1 MASQTEDVTAGQ
13 SPTTNQQ
20 SQITIQKSPMPRKPT
35 GPRTAQ
41 GKRRSSQNARKHGLY
56 SNVNFFWDA
65 AIALGE
71 DPRDFERLLKGLVL
85 VRQPADT
92 LEMVLV
98 EDIALLVWKKARL
111 DRAEAAVQVCNLQK
125 HDLDRRK
132 QFVQVG
138 REISDTLQSE
148 VRAKGLRRTLD
159 APGKFEQILSILD
172 ILVEMVE
179 KNDFS
184 PNMQEFLR
192 GVYGEEPTLRGAGL
206 YNNYFKLSEMEAGS
220 QEFEDAKT
228 LMRARL
234 AEEIS
239 DVAQQYELFLL
250 EHVENT
256 RAARM
261 AATAPSHAQWA
272 VIIRQQNALHRQLQ
286 QKIRLLGEIQE
297 KRKREEER
305 FLDNCEA
312 SLRRNPSD
320 APRGGRQAS
329 NRKKILNRGNEPK
342 TLLKQNE
349 LADTASS
356 KQTPFCPEKSAI
368 EAKKRGVS
376 MQEATGDAH
385 APAAHR
391 RAPAQAGAAQARL
404 KIGEKAALPPGL
416 RKAPGFPAQ
425 TASLLP
431 LGSAGR
437 PSLPA
442 EPRGLVRAKALGKAK
457 PFRISGGRAALRGY
471 PSGTLTRPCRKA
483 DAICG
488 AAVRPRM
495 LRNSGR
501 AKEQVCAAR
510 SPRSGLG
517 CVIVSRLVEKPG
529 VRIQEPGFR
538 SQDSGVRRRCRIGR
552 RARSSRWFTAF
563 MLSWRPCALA
573 RLTTCWSRKASTT
586 HACRRLL
593 MPAGLTAL
601 ACVLLPGRRWS
612 ARRVTR
618 NIRTLWRCA
627 RLEPMTT
634 SKLFWHIPRGPCS
647 LSWTEWK
654 TLPTWGP
661 LCARRWQPVVRGL

>member
-20 SQITIQKSPMPRKPT
+20 SQITNQKSPIPRKPT
-35 GPRTAQ
+35 GPRTTE

-56 SNVNFFWDA
+56 SNANFFWDA

-85 VRQPADT
+85 ARQPADT

-125 HDLDRRK
+125 HDLERRK

-138 REISDTLQSE
+138 RDISDALQSE
-148 VRAKGLRRTLD
+148 VRAKGLRTRLD

-184 PNMQEFLR
+184 FNMKEFLR

-206 YNNYFKLSEMEAGS
+206 YNNYFKLSEMQAGS

-239 DVAQQYELFLL
+239 DVAQEYELFLH

-272 VIIRQQNALHRQLQ
+272 AIIRQQNALHRQLQ
-286 QKIRLLGEIQE
+286 QKIRLLAEIQE

-305 FLDNCEA
+305 FLDKSEA

-320 APRGGRQAS
+320 APRGGRHGANLTRSAGPASPGPACRPEGRLYPQNETPRGGRQPS

-342 TLLKQNE
+342 TLLNTKE
-349 LADTASS
+349 LAVTAPS
-356 KQTPFCPEKSAI
+356 KRTAFCPEKSAI

-376 MQEATGDAH
+376 MQETAGTGDS
-385 APAAHR
+385 PAARGDVLLTEGEAGAYLARWRILSRVVERAH
-391 RAPAQAGAAQARL
+391 RAPCVLDGD
-404 KIGEKAALPPGL
+404 GVG
-416 RKAPGFPAQ
+416 
-425 TASLLP
+425 
-431 LGSAGR
+431 
-437 PSLPA
+437 
-442 EPRGLVRAKALGKAK
+442 
-457 PFRISGGRAALRGY
+457 
-471 PSGTLTRPCRKA
+471 
-483 DAICG
+483 
-488 AAVRPRM
+488 M
-495 LRNSGR
+495 LRSFGSPRWTDWFSGR
-501 AKEQVCAAR
+501 AGLSVL
-510 SPRSGLG
+510 PRSAPHDFLAMF
-517 CVIVSRLVEKPG
+517 LHG
-529 VRIQEPGFR
+529 VRGIARVNDQARVPHNGRIIIGGMVRGNDYHVVFRQGFR
-538 SQDSGVRRRCRIGR
+538 CEFHAFEAEVVFSHFRETRKVRVMVIDAGSSGLKKFHDFQTG
-552 RARSSRWFTAF
+552 
-563 MLSWRPCALA
+563 
-573 RLTTCWSRKASTT
+573 
-586 HACRRLL
+586 
-593 MPAGLTAL
+593 
-601 ACVLLPGRRWS
+601 
-612 ARRVTR
+612 
-618 NIRTLWRCA
+618 
-627 RLEPMTT
+627 
-634 SKLFWHIPRGPCS
+634 
-647 LSWTEWK
+647 
-654 TLPTWGP
+654 
-661 LCARRWQPVVRGL
+661 

>member
-1 MASQTEDVTAGQ
+1 MASQTENLTATQ
-13 SPTTNQQ
+13 PEARKENAR
-20 SQITIQKSPMPRKPT
+20 KST
-35 GPRTAQ
+35 GPRTAE

-56 SNVNFFWDA
+56 SNANFFWDA

-85 VRQPADT
+85 ARQPADT

-148 VRAKGLRRTLD
+148 VREKGLRTRLD

-206 YNNYFKLSEMEAGS
+206 YNNYFKLAEMQAGS

-239 DVAQQYELFLL
+239 DVAQQYELFLH

-272 VIIRQQNALHRQLQ
+272 AIIRQQNALHRQLQ
-286 QKIRLLGEIQE
+286 QKIRLLAEIQE

-320 APRGGRQAS
+320 APHGGRKAS

-342 TLLKQNE
+342 TLLKTQE
-349 LADTASS
+349 LAITASS
-356 KQTPFCPEKSAI
+356 KRTPFCPAKSAI
-368 EAKKRGVS
+368 EAKKRGIS
-376 MQEATGDAH
+376 TQEATVDTLAS
-385 APAAHR
+385 AVHR
-391 RAPAQAGAAQARL
+391 RAAAQAGAVQARL
-404 KIGEKAALPPGL
+404 KIGGKAALPSRARGMQ
-416 RKAPGFPAQ
+416 KASGFPAQ

-431 LGSAGR
+431 LG
-437 PSLPA
+437 
-442 EPRGLVRAKALGKAK
+442 KAK
-457 PFRISGGRAALRGY
+457 TFRTAGGRAALGCY
-471 PSGTLTRPCRKA
+471 PSGTLTRPCGKA
-483 DAICG
+483 NPICR
-488 AAVRPRM
+488 ATVRSSMARESRRP
-495 LRNSGR
+495 
-501 AKEQVCAAR
+501 KQQVCATASSR
-510 SPRSGLG
+510 SRLG
-517 CVIVSRLVEKPG
+517 CVIVSRLVEKLG
-529 VRIQEPGFR
+529 FGIQESGF
-538 SQDSGVRRRCRIGR
+538 
-552 RARSSRWFTAF
+552 
-563 MLSWRPCALA
+563 
-573 RLTTCWSRKASTT
+573 
-586 HACRRLL
+586 
-593 MPAGLTAL
+593 
-601 ACVLLPGRRWS
+601 
-612 ARRVTR
+612 
-618 NIRTLWRCA
+618 N
-627 RLEPMTT
+627 
-634 SKLFWHIPRGPCS
+634 
-647 LSWTEWK
+647 
-654 TLPTWGP
+654 
-661 LCARRWQPVVRGL
+661 

>member
-1 MASQTEDVTAGQ
+1 MASQTENLTAAQ
-13 SPTTNQQ
+13 LEARKENAR
-20 SQITIQKSPMPRKPT
+20 KST
-35 GPRTAQ
+35 GPRTAE

-56 SNVNFFWDA
+56 SNANFFWDA

-85 VRQPADT
+85 ARQPADT

-138 REISDTLQSE
+138 RDISDTLQSE
-148 VRAKGLRRTLD
+148 VREKGLRTRLD

-184 PNMQEFLR
+184 SNMKEFLR

-206 YNNYFKLSEMEAGS
+206 YNNYFKLSEMKAGS

-239 DVAQQYELFLL
+239 DVAQEYELFLH

-272 VIIRQQNALHRQLQ
+272 AIIRQQNALHRQLQ
-286 QKIRLLGEIQE
+286 QKIRLLQEIQE

-305 FLDNCEA
+305 FLDNCET

-342 TLLKQNE
+342 TLLKENE

-356 KQTPFCPEKSAI
+356 KQTPFCPGKSAI

-385 APAAHR
+385 ASAAHC
-391 RAPAQAGAAQARL
+391 RAPAEAAAAQARL
-404 KIGEKAALPPGL
+404 KIGGKAALPPDL
-416 RKAPGFPAQ
+416 RKASGFPAQ
-425 TASLLP
+425 SASLLP
-431 LGSAGR
+431 FGSAGR
-437 PSLPA
+437 LSLPA
-442 EPRGLVRAKALGKAK
+442 EPKGPFRAEALGKAK
-457 PFRISGGRAALRGY
+457 PFRISGGRAALGCY
-471 PSGTLTRPCRKA
+471 PSGTLTRSCGKA
-483 DAICG
+483 DPICR
-488 AAVRPRM
+488 AAVRSRG
-495 LRNSGR
+495 NSRR
-501 AKEQVCAAR
+501 AKEQTCAQGRVKVGEKAAL
-510 SPRSGLG
+510 PPCEATPPGL
-517 CVIVSRLVEKPG
+517 
-529 VRIQEPGFR
+529 
-538 SQDSGVRRRCRIGR
+538 
-552 RARSSRWFTAF
+552 
-563 MLSWRPCALA
+563 
-573 RLTTCWSRKASTT
+573 
-586 HACRRLL
+586 
-593 MPAGLTAL
+593 
-601 ACVLLPGRRWS
+601 
-612 ARRVTR
+612 
-618 NIRTLWRCA
+618 
-627 RLEPMTT
+627 
-634 SKLFWHIPRGPCS
+634 
-647 LSWTEWK
+647 
-654 TLPTWGP
+654 
-661 LCARRWQPVVRGL
+661 

>member
-1 MASQTEDVTAGQ
+1 MASQTENLTAVQ
-13 SPTTNQQ
+13 LEA
-20 SQITIQKSPMPRKPT
+20 RKENAQEST
-35 GPRTAQ
+35 GPRTAK

-56 SNVNFFWDA
+56 SNANFFWDA

-85 VRQPADT
+85 ARQPADT

-125 HDLDRRK
+125 HDLERRK

-138 REISDTLQSE
+138 REISDALQSE
-148 VRAKGLRRTLD
+148 VREKGLRTTLD

-184 PNMQEFLR
+184 SNMKEFLR
-192 GVYGEEPTLRGAGL
+192 GVYGEGPTLRGAGL
-206 YNNYFKLSEMEAGS
+206 YNNYFKLSEMKPGS

-239 DVAQQYELFLL
+239 DVAQEYELFLH

-272 VIIRQQNALHRQLQ
+272 AIIRQQNALHRQLQ
-286 QKIRLLGEIQE
+286 QKIRLLAEIQE

-342 TLLKQNE
+342 TLLKKND

-356 KQTPFCPEKSAI
+356 KRTPFWPGNAAI
-368 EAKKRGVS
+368 KAKKRGVS
-376 MQEATGDAH
+376 MQETAGTGDLL
-385 APAAHR
+385 AA
-391 RAPAQAGAAQARL
+391 
-404 KIGEKAALPPGL
+404 
-416 RKAPGFPAQ
+416 
-425 TASLLP
+425 
-431 LGSAGR
+431 GSQSPDR
-437 PSLPA
+437 
-442 EPRGLVRAKALGKAK
+442 
-457 PFRISGGRAALRGY
+457 SGGAGLICRAAARSRG
-471 PSGTLTRPCRKA
+471 
-483 DAICG
+483 
-488 AAVRPRM
+488 
-495 LRNSGR
+495 NSRR
-501 AKEQVCAAR
+501 AKEQACATR

-517 CVIVSRLVEKPG
+517 CVIVGRLVKKP
-529 VRIQEPGFR
+529 
-538 SQDSGVRRRCRIGR
+538 GVRRRCRIGR
-552 RARSSRWFTAF
+552 RAKSSKWFTAF

-586 HACRRLL
+586 HACRRSL
-593 MPAGLTAL
+593 MPAGLAAL

-618 NIRTLWRCA
+618 NIRTLWRRA

-647 LSWTEWK
+647 LSLTEWK

-661 LCARRWQPVVRGL
+661 LCARRWQPVVTGL

>member
-20 SQITIQKSPMPRKPT
+20 SQITNQKSPIPRKPT
-35 GPRTAQ
+35 GPRTTE

-56 SNVNFFWDA
+56 SNANFFWDA

-85 VRQPADT
+85 ARQPADT

-125 HDLDRRK
+125 HDLERRK

-138 REISDTLQSE
+138 RDISDALQSE
-148 VRAKGLRRTLD
+148 VRAKGLRTRLD

-206 YNNYFKLSEMEAGS
+206 YNNYWKLSEMKPGN

-239 DVAQQYELFLL
+239 DVAQEYELFLH

-272 VIIRQQNALHRQLQ
+272 AIIRQQNALHRQLQ
-286 QKIRLLGEIQE
+286 QKIRLLAEIQE

-320 APRGGRQAS
+320 GPRGGRQAP

-342 TLLKQNE
+342 TLLKTDE
-349 LADTASS
+349 LADTAPS
-356 KQTPFCPEKSAI
+356 KRTPFCPGKSAI
-368 EAKKRGVS
+368 EAKIRGIS
-376 MQEATGDAH
+376 MQEATDDALES
-385 APAAHR
+385 AAHR
-391 RAPAQAGAAQARL
+391 WAPARAGVVQGRL
-404 KIGEKAALPPGL
+404 KVG
-416 RKAPGFPAQ
+416 
-425 TASLLP
+425 
-431 LGSAGR
+431 
-437 PSLPA
+437 A
-442 EPRGLVRAKALGKAK
+442 EALGKAK
-457 PFRISGGRAALRGY
+457 PFHISGGRAALRDY
-471 PSGTLTRPCRKA
+471 PSGTLARPCGKA
-483 DAICG
+483 DAICRY
-488 AAVRPRM
+488 AVRSRGN
-495 LRNSGR
+495 RRR
-501 AKEQVCAAR
+501 AKEQVCATA

-517 CVIVSRLVEKPG
+517 CVMVSRLVK
-529 VRIQEPGFR
+529 RTGFR
-538 SQDSGVRRRCRIGR
+538 SQDS
-552 RARSSRWFTAF
+552 TD
-563 MLSWRPCALA
+563 
-573 RLTTCWSRKASTT
+573 
-586 HACRRLL
+586 
-593 MPAGLTAL
+593 
-601 ACVLLPGRRWS
+601 
-612 ARRVTR
+612 
-618 NIRTLWRCA
+618 N
-627 RLEPMTT
+627 
-634 SKLFWHIPRGPCS
+634 
-647 LSWTEWK
+647 
-654 TLPTWGP
+654 
-661 LCARRWQPVVRGL
+661 